1 MTIVRILSISY
12 QIDKLLNIFIMKSKA
27 LTFIKPKIAIIASFI
42 FLGFFSWM
50 ALGPKSTN
58 NFGFL
63 DIFKLKQNQNTV
75 NAAAVNIAT
84 QKEII
89 KVVSEE
95 SQVIDVVKIASP
107 AVVSIVASADMPVV
121 ERCYKDLGNVD
132 PFFGDL
138 GFRVPSYCQKGTEKQ
153 RIGAGSGF
161 IVSSDGYILTN
172 KHVVDNDKAEY
183 TVILN
188 NPGNI
193 GEKVI
198 AEVLA
203 LDPNNDI
210 AILRIKKDNL
220 PFIDFTDSANL
231 QVGQTAITIGY
242 SLGEFENTVSKGVV
256 SGLLRS
262 IVAGGGYGNTSEV
275 LEGIIQTDAAINP
288 GNSGGPLLDIAGNA
302 IGMNVAMAQ
311 AQNIGFAIPS
321 NDIKKVYEDVRKT
334 GKIQRAYLGIRYM
347 LIDEDLKKKND
358 LPYNYGALI
367 VRGDVRTELAIVPGS
382 PADKAG
388 IVENDIIL
396 EADGIKIDSNNS
408 LSKIIASRRSGDILK
423 LKIYSK
429 GKEKMVDVAL
439 AEKI

>member
-1 MTIVRILSISY
+1 MS
-12 QIDKLLNIFIMKSKA
+12 
-27 LTFIKPKIAIIASFI
+27 
-42 FLGFFSWM
+42 
-50 ALGPKSTN
+50 LGPKASN
-58 NFGFL
+58 NYGFL
-63 DIFKLKQNQNTV
+63 DIFKPKQNQNNA
-75 NAAAVNIAT
+75 NAAGNATT

-95 SQVIDVVKIASP
+95 SQVIDVVKKASP

-121 ERCYKDLGNVD
+121 ERCYKDLGTVD
-132 PFFGDL
+132 PFFGDMGGL

-188 NPGNI
+188 NPDNK

-210 AILRIKKDNL
+210 AVLRIKKDNL
-220 PFIDFTDSANL
+220 PFINFSDSSNL

-262 IVAGGGYGNTSEV
+262 IVAGGGYGSVSEV

-367 VRGDVRTELAIVPGS
+367 VRGDVRGELAIVPGS

-388 IVENDIIL
+388 LVENDIVL
-396 EADGIKIDSNNS
+396 EADGIKLDSNNS
-408 LSKIIASRRSGDILK
+408 LSKIIAGHRSGDILK

-429 GKEKMVDVAL
+429 GKEKIVEVAL
-439 AEKI
+439 AEKN